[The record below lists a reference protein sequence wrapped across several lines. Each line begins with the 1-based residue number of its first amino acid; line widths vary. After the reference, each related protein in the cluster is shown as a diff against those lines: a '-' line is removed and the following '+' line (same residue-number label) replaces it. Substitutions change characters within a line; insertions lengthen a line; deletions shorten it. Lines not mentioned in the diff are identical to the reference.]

1 MDAVAASSLET
12 YSRVPSGLRANCS
25 GSEPPGI
32 VRTMVRVMTS
42 IWATPSF
49 CLLTGSFAQSASDI
63 VGGQRGEPERATYTK
78 RPSGLTCTPRTRAP
92 SGIVAST
99 ESLAVA
105 ITVRSWETSFETYA
119 SSPTGAAAAAEA
131 AVAAGGGALPRP
143 QARAPRAVNA
153 MVMDLE
159 CIAGNMVSGVGCR
172 VSGVRC
178 QVSGVR
184 DDKLTLAPGTW
195 HLRNRRRTP
204 SRLATTGI
212 RAGRKTGVPCRGS

>member
-32 VRTMVRVMTS
+32 VRTMVRVVTS

-92 SGIVAST
+92 SGIVA
-99 ESLAVA
+99 

-153 MVMDLE
+153 
-159 CIAGNMVSGVGCR
+159 
-172 VSGVRC
+172 
-178 QVSGVR
+178 
-184 DDKLTLAPGTW
+184 
-195 HLRNRRRTP
+195 
-204 SRLATTGI
+204 
-212 RAGRKTGVPCRGS
+212 